1 MGTIIAHEAKQP
13 IATLTN
19 YLQIFKMYL
28 DRKNDNDAF
37 SKDVFENMENQVS
50 RLNTL
55 VNSVRNFAKQKQN
68 PQVKTDLVLITQKA
82 IRNLEATEPDIEKV
96 KISFNSKLR
105 QPLFWQ
111 IRFR

>member
-1 MGTIIAHEAKQP
+1 MPSWALIIAHEAKQP

-68 PQVKTDLVLITQKA
+68 PQIKTDLVLITAKSDKELGGNRA
-82 IRNLEATEPDIEKV
+82 GYRK
-96 KISFNSKLR
+96 SKN
-105 QPLFWQ
+105 F
-111 IRFR
+111 I